1 MPPPTG
7 VVSGPLMATLYARTA
22 SSVSF
27 GSHSPCCPFAF
38 SPAGTS
44 NQAILLLAAERLL
57 HGGVEDADAGAPDVG
72 PGAVTFDERNDRIVG
87 HDEASVLAW

>member
-7 VVSGPLMATLYARTA
+7 VVSGPLIATLYARTA

-27 GSHSPCCPFAF
+27 GSHSPYCSLAF

-44 NQAILLLAAERLL
+44 NQAIFFLPPNALL

-72 PGAVTFDERNDRIVG
+72 AGAVTFDDTE
-87 HDEASVLAW
+87 